1 MKSNERIL
9 DFLYRMSNF
18 ICLVVAAGLMI
29 WISPGADHLRSM
41 GLQDDLIRMAMV
53 GAAVFPALI
62 AASILRAL
70 ISSPTPAPDESR
82 AG

>member
-1 MKSNERIL
+1 MKTNERIR

-18 ICLVVAAGLMI
+18 ICLIVAAGLMF
-29 WISPGADHLRSM
+29 WIAPGADHLRSM

-53 GAAVFPALI
+53 VGAVIPGLI
-62 AASILRAL
+62 AAAILRTL
-70 ISSPTPAPDESR
+70 IASPTPTPNESR

>member
-1 MKSNERIL
+1 MKTNERIR

-18 ICLVVAAGLMI
+18 ICLIVAAGLMI
-29 WISPGADHLRSM
+29 WIAPGADHLRSM

-53 GAAVFPALI
+53 VGAVIPALI
-62 AASILRAL
+62 AAAILRTL
-70 ISSPTPAPDESR
+70 IASPTPTPNESR

>member
-1 MKSNERIL
+1 MKTNERIR
-9 DFLYRMSNF
+9 DFLYRMSNL

-29 WISPGADHLRSM
+29 WIAPGADHMRSM

-53 GAAVFPALI
+53 AGAVIPALI
-62 AASILRAL
+62 AASILRML
-70 ISSPTPAPDESR
+70 IGSPTPAPNESR